1 MGVIRGDLSVLSMA
15 NLVQLLVLD
24 RSVGLLTLE
33 CGTDRRILR
42 ISPTGIRLVRGS
54 QRCHRLERALR
65 RTIGILAQPGDEFDA
80 RIRRLVQEWMHE
92 EICELFTWQR
102 GTFRFEKAEAGRL
115 PEEGP
120 FGLFGADC
128 DVTTIALDA
137 ARWAD
142 ELPRIKR
149 VIRDLRLVPEALALP
164 GAPPEIPQGS
174 EACDDVLRLIDGNR
188 SVLQVVHLSIF
199 PRYIVLQVLSTLCRQ
214 GAIRMKVPASLARSL
229 AAAA

>member
-1 MGVIRGDLSVLSMA
+1 MGIIRGDLSVLSLA

-33 CGTDRRILR
+33 SGNDRRVLR

-65 RTIGILAQPGDEFDA
+65 RTIGMLSQPGDEFDA
-80 RIRRLVQEWMHE
+80 RVRRLLQEWMHE
-92 EICELFTWQR
+92 EICELFTWLR
-102 GTFRFEKAEAGRL
+102 GTFRFEKAEAGTL

-120 FGLFGADC
+120 FGLFAADC
-128 DVTTIALDA
+128 DVTTIAIDA

-142 ELPRIKR
+142 ELPRIR
-149 VIRDLRLVPEALALP
+149 GVIRDLRLVPEAAVLP
-164 GAPPEIPQGS
+164 GVRPEIPQGP
-174 EACDDVLRLIDGNR
+174 EACDDVLRLIDGHR

-199 PRYIVLQVLSTLCRQ
+199 PRYIVLQVLYRLYQQ
-214 GAIRMKVPASLARSL
+214 GLIRLKDPAPHARTL